1 MNAYKHEIGNAELS
15 RIRRFLSLLAVGTTI
30 FAVLIVVGIVTAD
43 RWLLLISHAAERR
56 VSDRYLTWVIGQVF
70 APADPVLQE
79 YVDGLT
85 RQVSDHIGVPE
96 GLEVR
101 IRVVEGSTV
110 NAFATLGGR
119 IFVFEGLLRELDS
132 ENSLAMVLGHE
143 VAHLV
148 NRDPLLGTGRGILVA
163 IAVSYV
169 AGTSVDLSFV
179 DFESLALNVYSR
191 EQERAADLVAAQ
203 ALYRNYGHIGGATR
217 LFSILEATDSG
228 PGTLEV
234 LSTHPDSNRRI
245 QAIESMAEQH
255 AWTEQPTKPYPAE
268 VQTALKKKP

>member
-1 MNAYKHEIGNAELS
+1 M
-15 RIRRFLSLLAVGTTI
+15 
-30 FAVLIVVGIVTAD
+30 
-43 RWLLLISHAAERR
+43 
-56 VSDRYLTWVIGQVF
+56 
-70 APADPVLQE
+70 
-79 YVDGLT
+79 
-85 RQVSDHIGVPE
+85 
-96 GLEVR
+96 R

-179 DFESLALNVYSR
+179 DFELIALNMYSR

-245 QAIESMAEQH
+245 QAIESMAEQKVRCRKDEGKVYH
-255 AWTEQPTKPYPAE
+255 RLKPPFEIE
-268 VQTALKKKP
+268 VLDAYDPEYAGQANSNHIALVGHFGMRHRPLLNSRGLGWQSPRCRSIRRPLRHLPERSGAAPYRPGA